1 MGDAQEVRTTVVA
14 AERVTPCCP
23 LGARCESCGVD
34 FDGLRVVVLNVLGSA
49 FCLTMC
55 RRCASS
61 GRAPQ
66 IMLSTAGRLVEQ
78 HLRHVAGQTTNGR

>member
-14 AERVTPCCP
+14 AVRVTPCCP

-49 FCLTMC
+49 FL
-55 RRCASS
+55 A
-61 GRAPQ
+61 
-66 IMLSTAGRLVEQ
+66 
-78 HLRHVAGQTTNGR
+78 